1 LRILLFLGIVGIKK
15 GGIRLIRIFFLKLSG
30 NILLATSGTTRDQD
44 LSIYKELQ
52 NNDIDFIELDN
63 GISLHDF
70 SNFKSCKI
78 NIETK
83 ELEIIYYTKEEL
95 NTIQEQINQNK
106 DLSSRVSDVSA
117 YLNNNTTIITNIEDL
132 ILQTEQNKIING
144 GM

>member
-1 LRILLFLGIVGIKK
+1 M
-15 GGIRLIRIFFLKLSG
+15 IRIFFLKLSG